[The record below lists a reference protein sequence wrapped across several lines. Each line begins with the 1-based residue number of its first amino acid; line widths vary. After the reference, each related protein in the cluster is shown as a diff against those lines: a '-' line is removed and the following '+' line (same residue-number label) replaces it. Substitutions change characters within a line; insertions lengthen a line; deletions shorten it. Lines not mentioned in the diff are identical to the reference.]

1 MTISSYQV
9 DNVIRA
15 YTKQTRV
22 KIKSDVTQEVAKSNI
37 YNDVVSL
44 STKENGKETSKND
57 AYEKISYSLVDIIL
71 NNKKR

>member
-22 KIKSDVTQEVAKSNI
+22 KIKSDATQEVAKGNA

-44 STKENGKETSKND
+44 STKENSKESSKKD

-71 NNKKR
+71 NNKE